1 MTAAELWRKLVGAC
15 DNPGAALFKAALGT
29 GRRSAALAAT
39 AWPRTYHQKLRYK
52 MVRDRRPLLGVFAD
66 KATSR
71 AYVAERVGARYAIPT
86 IAVLERAEQLR
97 DVAFPERYVVKV
109 SHASGGIVVV
119 EPSADPGAR
128 LPAPG
133 LPHSRHRIH
142 PASLDRRALEAV
154 VAAWLDRPYVNADR
168 GEWAYTVQRPRV
180 LVEEYLEGPGGAAPR
195 DVKLFV
201 FHGRCGF
208 YRVDTPDGATKRLDH
223 FDRDGT
229 PLPVRFG
236 EYSGD
241 FYPTS
246 PTPPPPPRA
255 LAEMRRVAEA
265 LAADVDFVRVDLL
278 ELEDRF
284 VVTEL
289 TNYPTNGTGRF
300 RPRRFDRELGAGW
313 RPGPY

>member
-1 MTAAELWRKLVGAC
+1 MTTADLWRKLVGAF
-15 DNPGAALFKAALGT
+15 DNPSAALFKAALST
-29 GRRSAALAAT
+29 GRREAALAVT
-39 AWPRTYHQKLRYK
+39 AWPRTYHQKLRFK
-52 MVRDRRPLLGVFAD
+52 MVRDRRPLLGRFAD

-71 AYVAERVGARYAIPT
+71 AYVAERVGERYVVPT
-86 IAVLERAEQLR
+86 IAVLDGADELL
-97 DVAFPERYVVKV
+97 DFPFPERFVVKV
-109 SHASGGIVVV
+109 SHASGGVVVV
-119 EPSADPGAR
+119 EPSANPRDR

-142 PASLDRRALEAV
+142 PASLDRRALRDV
-154 VAAWLDRPYVNADR
+154 VAAWLARPYGADR
-168 GEWAYTVQRPRV
+168 GEWAYSVERPRV
-180 LVEEYLEGPGGAAPR
+180 LVEEYVEGPGGAPAR
-195 DVKLFV
+195 DVKLFM

-223 FDRDGT
+223 FDCDGV

-236 EYSGD
+236 EYSGA

-246 PTPPPPPRA
+246 PMPPPPPRD
-255 LAEMRRVAEA
+255 LEEMRRVAEA
-265 LAADVDFVRVDLL
+265 LAIDVDFVRVDLL
-278 ELEDRF
+278 ELDDRF

-300 RPRRFDRELGAGW
+300 RPRRYDRAFGAAW